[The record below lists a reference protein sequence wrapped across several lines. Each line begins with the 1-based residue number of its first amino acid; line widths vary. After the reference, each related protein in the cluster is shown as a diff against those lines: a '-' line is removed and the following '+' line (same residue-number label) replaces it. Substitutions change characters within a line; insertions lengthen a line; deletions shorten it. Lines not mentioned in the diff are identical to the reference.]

1 MTDKTKL
8 ISQIRR
14 FYQNKGDFIL
24 LESQMGNHP
33 ESKRSFVAAGTIASV
48 RAYGNEVHFV
58 EGEEE
63 SVYKMNPWEAL
74 KEFRGKY
81 DSWVFGIL
89 GYDLKNYV
97 EHLHSNNKKLNDSPD
112 MFFFVPELVVEIDS
126 GNQAKALKGSLPEDL
141 PNTIIEGD
149 IHLEGIHQISKEDYI
164 KRILAAQQL
173 IKEGEFYEIN
183 LSHPLA
189 FNFKGEAWDLYQKMK
204 SIGPVP
210 FGSYIRMKDLE
221 VCSASPERF
230 LSKVGKK
237 VRSQPIKGTISRSE
251 KDDAQKIEA
260 LSNSEKERAEN
271 LMIVDLVR
279 NDLSKIA
286 EKGTVKVSN
295 LFEIQS
301 FETVHQMV
309 SSIEGEA
316 KKDIS
321 SVEILKACF
330 PMGSM
335 TGAPKV
341 SAMKAIEKL
350 EDYKRGIYSGAIGYF
365 TPADDFDFSV
375 VIRTAMVQ
383 NGQLVYP
390 VGGAITSDSV
400 PEQEWE
406 ETLVKARALTKLIN

>member
-14 FYQNKGDFIL
+14 FYKNKGDFIL

-48 RAYGNEVHFV
+48 RAYGNEVHYV
-58 EGEEE
+58 EGEDET
-63 SVYKMNPWEAL
+63 VYKMNPWEAIQ
-74 KEFRGKY
+74 EFREKH
-81 DSWVFGIL
+81 DSWIFGIL

-97 EHLHSNNKKLNDSPD
+97 EDLDSDNKRLIDSPD
-112 MFFFVPELVVEIDS
+112 MFFFVPEMVLEIDS
-126 GNQAKALKGSLPEDL
+126 GNQAKVLKGSLPEDL

-149 IHLEGIHQISKEDYI
+149 IHLKSIHQISKEDYI
-164 KRILAAQQL
+164 ERILDAQKR
-173 IKEGEFYEIN
+173 IKEGDFYEIN
-183 LSHPLA
+183 LSHPLV

-210 FGSYIRMKDLE
+210 FGSYVRMQDIE
-221 VCSASPERF
+221 ICSASPERF
-230 LSKVGKK
+230 LSKSGQK

-279 NDLSKIA
+279 NDLSKVA
-286 EKGTVKVSN
+286 EKGSVKVSN

-301 FETVHQMV
+301 FKTVHQMV

-316 KKDIS
+316 KKGIS
-321 SVEILKACF
+321 TVEILKACF

-365 TPADDFDFSV
+365 TPNDDFDFSV

-390 VGGAITSDSV
+390 VGGAITSDSI

-406 ETLVKARALTKLIN
+406 ETLIKARALTKLIN